1 VFALNYFNPSG
12 STAVGGTVL
21 VNSNNTPVASTANS
35 GSSDGTQPAGVI
47 TDLSF
52 VSNNGGLALYSGD
65 SNSLINNYLIKKGS
79 TGILKRLNWR
89 EVPNTN

>member
-1 VFALNYFNPSG
+1 
-12 STAVGGTVL
+12 
-21 VNSNNTPVASTANS
+21 
-35 GSSDGTQPAGVI
+35 
-47 TDLSF
+47 